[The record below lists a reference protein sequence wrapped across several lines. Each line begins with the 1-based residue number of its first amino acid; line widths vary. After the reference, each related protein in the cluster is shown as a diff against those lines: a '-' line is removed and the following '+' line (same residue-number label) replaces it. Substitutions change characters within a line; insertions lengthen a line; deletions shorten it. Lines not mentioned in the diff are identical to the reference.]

1 MNNNALIKLTEERI
15 TDNNKLQSFVEK
27 AKALTNP
34 IFPET
39 VQFSDS
45 SIQYGA
51 ALVTVDTQLDQY
63 GSNRDIYKNESGG
76 FCLHLSKIN
85 EIAQQTGI
93 QIIDSRIMERKVDES
108 GKVVFISHQVKG
120 KLKSV
125 DGSIKEDVATGKYD
139 YFRDKEK
146 YRKRDG
152 SEITGMINS
161 RRSHAEALAE
171 SNAKTRLFNKMVAK
185 LPSSFTIDELKK
197 PFLIPYVLEDK
208 EEILKQLPEADRL
221 EIRKKLAMKKLG
233 LMDTIYSPP
242 EAKQIIGT
250 TPQAPE
256 EKSNINDSN
265 IKDAVFTETQTDINK
280 EDEIKILADEFRNV
294 PQPARTD
301 QILKLVES
309 KNYTDPKGIA
319 ITASRIEKQ
328 SIDNQIAF
336 LRRLMSLE
344 VVNDEEEL

>member
-15 TDNNKLQSFVEK
+15 SDNNALQTFVER
-27 AKALTNP
+27 AKSLTNP

-39 VQFSDS
+39 VQFTDS
-45 SIQYGA
+45 SIKYGA
-51 ALVTVDTQLDQY
+51 ALVTVDTNLDSY
-63 GSNRDIYKNESGG
+63 GNNRDIYKNESGG
-76 FCLHLSKIN
+76 FCLHLAKIN

-93 QIIDSRIMERKVDES
+93 QITDSRIIERKVDES
-108 GKVVFISHQVKG
+108 GRVVFISHQVKG

-125 DGSIKEDVATGKYD
+125 DGSIKVDVATGKYD
-139 YFRDKEK
+139 YYRDKEK

-185 LPSSFTIDELKK
+185 LPTSFTIDELKK

-208 EEILKQLPEADRL
+208 EEILKQLPEADQL
-221 EIRKKLAMKKLG
+221 EIRKKLAMQKLG
-233 LMDTIYSPP
+233 LIDTMYSPP
-242 EAKQIIGT
+242 EAPNALSEAKQ
-250 TPQAPE
+250 PMEP
-256 EKSNINDSN
+256 
-265 IKDAVFTETQTDINK
+265 KDDIPDADYNELPNNEVNK
-280 EDEIKILADEFRNV
+280 DDEIKIIANEFRDV

-309 KNYTDPKGIA
+309 KNYSDPKGIA

-336 LRRLMSLE
+336 LERLMSLE